1 VAKAGIR
8 LNGEESQESER
19 EDKTRMG
26 HGCPETHANERREIW
41 ATVACFSAKQGLGI
55 YNVESESVAIQCM
68 LRREREMGGKGMRS
82 RKGGSCQCQIAWCRP
97 QKGSG
102 IQIKRSE

>member
-1 VAKAGIR
+1 M
-8 LNGEESQESER
+8 
-19 EDKTRMG
+19 RMG
-26 HGCPETHANERREIW
+26 HSCPKMHANKMGKEW
-41 ATVACFSAKQGLGI
+41 AAVAYFSAKQGLGI
-55 YNVESESVAIQCM
+55 YNVKSESVAIQCM